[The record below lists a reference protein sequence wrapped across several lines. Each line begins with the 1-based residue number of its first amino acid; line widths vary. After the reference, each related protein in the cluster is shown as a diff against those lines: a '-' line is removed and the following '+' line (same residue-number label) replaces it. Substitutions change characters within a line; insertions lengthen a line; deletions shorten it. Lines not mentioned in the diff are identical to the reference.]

1 MLLKMVNFTSY
12 HLIRRTLV
20 STEVFFTAASSLFFF
35 LQVALGLD
43 DDVRKRKKLMQ
54 DLQ

>member
-1 MLLKMVNFTSY
+1 MLLKTVNFTGY

-20 STEVFFTAASSLFFF
+20 STEVFFMAASSLFL